1 MAVALHYLRRR
12 PQREGNILK
21 RWILLGLVLLL
32 LSCYSYASLSGQD
45 RELDA
50 PPGHASASTT
60 LAHEGSERD
69 SDSFTLIVLPDTQ
82 GYADVRH
89 KETAKHWPDIG
100 DQRSCFFQQTEWIKQ
115 NKQKLNIAMAVHVG
129 DITQTDHDEEWK
141 IADTAFKLLDDHVP
155 YVVCSGNHD
164 MGYLPQNRGTS
175 NSRDSRFNAYFGPA
189 RFTNNP
195 LYRPHFGVDAK
206 QHFRKEGEIESYY
219 LFLNA
224 GEMKFLLITLE
235 FKPRDES
242 LAWANRVV
250 SQHPDCRTI
259 VVTHAYLTSKPG
271 QRSSTDKYKV
281 QGNSGEEIWKK
292 FVSQHRNIFMV
303 LSGHAMENRLTSK
316 GKHGNLV
323 HQVQADYWYWDIP
336 KTKAGSGFLRIMT
349 FYPGKN
355 KIEVQTYSPVL
366 DEFLTRPKST
376 YSLDYVMD
384 GSAN

>member
-1 MAVALHYLRRR
+1 M
-12 PQREGNILK
+12 K

-89 KETAKHWPDIG
+89 KETQKHWPDIG

-129 DITQTDHDEEWK
+129 DITQTDHDAEWK
-141 IADTAFKLLDDHVP
+141 IADTAFKVLDDHVP
-155 YVVCSGNHD
+155 YVVCSGDHD

-175 NSRDSRFNAYFGPA
+175 HSRDSRSNAYFAPA
-189 RFTNNP
+189 RFINNP

-206 QHFRKEGEIESYY
+206 QHFRKEGEIENYY

-224 GEMKFLLITLE
+224 GGMKFLLITLE

-250 SQHPDCRTI
+250 SKHPDCRTI

-303 LSGHAMENRLTSK
+303 LSGHAMENRLTSE
-316 GKHGNLV
+316 GKHGIVV

-336 KTKAGSGFLRIMT
+336 KIKAGSGFLWIMT

-355 KIEVQTYSPVL
+355 KIEVQTYSPAL
-366 DEFLTRPKST
+366 DGFLTRPKSSF
-376 YSLDYVMD
+376 SLNYGMN

>member
-1 MAVALHYLRRR
+1 M
-12 PQREGNILK
+12 K

-89 KETAKHWPDIG
+89 KETQKHWPDIG

-129 DITQTDHDEEWK
+129 NITQTDHDAEWK
-141 IADTAFKLLDDHVP
+141 IADTAFKVLDDHVP

-175 NSRDSRFNAYFGPA
+175 HSRDSRSNVYFAPA
-189 RFTNNP
+189 RFINNP

-206 QHFRKEGEIESYY
+206 QHFREDGEIGNYY

-224 GEMKFLLITLE
+224 GGMQFLLITLE

-316 GKHGNLV
+316 GKHRNLV

-336 KTKAGSGFLRIMT
+336 KIKAGSGFLRIMT

-366 DEFLTRPKST
+366 DEFLTRPKSSF
-376 YSLDYVMD
+376 SLDYVM
-384 GSAN
+384 GESAN